1 MPIKTNATFEDK
13 KKKQKVSREE
23 DMEEKQEEKQSVP
36 KEEEMEKKQE

>member
-13 KKKQKVSREE
+13 KKKQKVSREK

-36 KEEEMEKKQE
+36 KEEDMEKK